1 MYKLCVFDMD
11 GTFVNSL
18 GDIAAA
24 MNRSLEKLGHKPY
37 AEEDY
42 CRMVGDGMRVLCKRA
57 IPDAGDEELE
67 RLISYYNADYLNNC
81 CIKTAPYD
89 GMVELAEELRR
100 LDIKR
105 AILSNKPHTQAC
117 EIAEK
122 LFDSELFTEIIGQS
136 ERFPTK
142 PAPDALLY
150 LIEKYSVSKE
160 ETVYIGDSDV
170 DIKLGKAAGVFTV
183 GVTWGFRG
191 EAELKAA
198 GADALAKTADEL
210 KALLI
215 K

>member
-1 MYKLCVFDMD
+1 MYKMCVFDMD
-11 GTFVNSL
+11 GTVVNSL

-24 MNRSLEKLGHKPY
+24 MNRSLEKIGRKTY

-42 CRMVGDGMRVLCKRA
+42 RRMVGSGMRLLCKRA

-67 RLISYYNADYLNNC
+67 RLISYYNADYLSNC
-81 CIKTAPYD
+81 CVKTAPYE
-89 GMVELAEELRR
+89 GMVELAEELKR
-100 LDIKR
+100 LGIGR

-122 LFDSELFTEIIGQS
+122 LFDENLFDEIMGQS
-136 ERFPTK
+136 DRFPVK

-150 LIEKYSVSKE
+150 LMQKYGVSKT

-170 DIKLGKAAGVFTV
+170 DIQLGKAAGVFTV

-198 GADALAKTADEL
+198 GADALANTADEL
-210 KALLI
+210 KSLLI